1 MNNKY
6 EELLIDIAFDPLVKT
21 EISLK
26 IFRELRRIKKENT
39 VNEENE

>member
-1 MNNKY
+1 MSNKY

-26 IFRELRRIKKENT
+26 IFRELRRIKKENA
-39 VNEENE
+39 VEEKE